1 MARFDTST
9 VQTNLIYDY
18 YLDGADRI
26 YNMENMLYN
35 KFADGSDSI
44 EAIAGVGLQATWAL
58 RTGRSGAIGPAGD
71 GGALPGALKIP
82 AFQAKEP
89 LYFNYA
95 TLRLTAAEMEATR
108 GNLAAFIGAME
119 REVDGAMDGLTKWLN
134 ISCYSGTPGAICRV
148 NGTPTDPVIAAAG
161 TAITVN
167 EGIPHN
173 LPDFMAGMAGKTFL
187 FTNPGR
193 TAVRTGTGGDKVQL
207 VSVPTSNT
215 ELQIRSTG
223 TAAVNISDNDWL
235 VMDAFDANDTANGGD
250 RSQMFWGLAAL
261 INDSGTVHGVNPTT
275 NPLWKSNVS
284 SGANI
289 SENVFRTPALAIR
302 QNYVGTPPMLSAV
315 GHPEALSVYYELA
328 IAPAVRRF
336 DSVAAGA
343 DRGTGKPSVLVNGD
357 TTVSFESDIDCYPK
371 NTVYLLQMDEMACF
385 KGGGMEWVTDLDGGN
400 RWRVE
405 LDSTGAERH
414 SWTAKLVMPMSIGV
428 KKRNAHARLNGF
440 GT

>member
-1 MARFDTST
+1 MARFDTNT

-44 EAIAGVGLQATWAL
+44 QSIPGVGLQATWAL

-134 ISCYSGTPGAICRV
+134 ISCYSNMPGCIAQLSAAFTSA
-148 NGTPTDPVIAAAG
+148 NAAAN
-161 TAITVN
+161 ASVDN
-167 EGIPHN
+167 PIPHN
-173 LPDFMAGMAGKTFL
+173 LPDFMAGMTGKTFR
-187 FTNPGR
+187 FVANPNNA
-193 TAVRTGTGGDKVQL
+193 TTDSLKANAVEVA
-207 VSVPTSNT
+207 SAPSSNT
-215 ELQIRSTG
+215 TISLKSAVSG
-223 TAAVNISDNDWL
+223 SHCTAANNDWL
-235 VMDAFDANDTANGGD
+235 VMDAYQDGDNSNGGLP
-250 RSQMFWGLAAL
+250 SQMFWGLGAL
-261 INDSGTVHGVNPTT
+261 INNSGTVHGVDSST
-275 NPLWKSNVS
+275 NPLWKSDVS
-284 SGANI
+284 SVGTL
-289 SENVFRTPALAIR
+289 SENAFRAPALAIR
-302 QNYVGTPPMLSAV
+302 ENYVGTPPMLTAV
-315 GHPEALSVYYELA
+315 GHPETLSAYFELA
-328 IAPAVRRF
+328 LDTGVRRF

-343 DRGTGKPSVLVNGD
+343 DRGTAKPSVLVNGD
-357 TTVSFESDIDCYPK
+357 TTVTFESDIDCYPK
-371 NTVYLLQMDEMACF
+371 DTVFLLQMDEMACF

-405 LDSTGAERH
+405 LDSSGSERH

-428 KKRNAHARLNGF
+428 KKRNAHARLNSF
-440 GT
+440 AT